1 MVQTTSEVPNPI
13 RPEQDVNATVQE
25 MLRDAQIAPEP
36 EVGDRV
42 LDDGSGDLPPTIID
56 RVASAGHTWLYNTRS
71 GSPAAVNNNM
81 VPSRLSQT
89 WRDDGKPMFTT
100 RDPGFRPHIGEEK
113 CLLHPEKPERDEYNR
128 MGLPVCR
135 ASHIQN
141 EYEVRQHMRTKH
153 GKEWAVIE
161 DIRQRATAAEDRK
174 FQRAMLDRYTS
185 PGIVEVVES
194 ATNNPEPLV
203 SEAIVE
209 TPQVIVSCE
218 TCGRTMQGK
227 NLTGAKVR
235 LRSHMRRVHNT

>member
-1 MVQTTSEVPNPI
+1 
-13 RPEQDVNATVQE
+13 
-25 MLRDAQIAPEP
+25 
-36 EVGDRV
+36 
-42 LDDGSGDLPPTIID
+42 
-56 RVASAGHTWLYNTRS
+56 
-71 GSPAAVNNNM
+71 
-81 VPSRLSQT
+81 
-89 WRDDGKPMFTT
+89 
-100 RDPGFRPHIGEEK
+100 
-113 CLLHPEKPERDEYNR
+113 
-128 MGLPVCR
+128 MGLPVCP

-185 PGIVEVVES
+185 PGIVEAVES